1 MCYAAPQKCESPCHS
16 QFLITDSNP
25 SNSSAESLVVNS
37 LGHFVPANLS
47 HPPPQLAALFEYHQ
61 QAQLK
66 AKAEMAAAA
75 AAAAAASTGST
86 GANTKNDSEAE
97 DDEEEIN
104 VHDFEDG
111 GMGPRGHLAMDGR
124 ERTPGELEEFQPR
137 RKQRRYRTTFTSFQL
152 EELEKAFSR
161 THYPDVFTRYVTMY
175 RVDQNK
181 WAVGRLKITY
191 IVLSHLFLFNLYQ
204 NCLTF

>member
-1 MCYAAPQKCESPCHS
+1 MIELKFFKNSL
-16 QFLITDSNP
+16 LITDSNP

-75 AAAAAASTGST
+75 AAAAASATSSGGTSQ
-86 GANTKNDSEAE
+86 TKNDSEAE
-97 DDEEEIN
+97 EDEEEIN
-104 VHDFEDG
+104 VHDFEEQ
-111 GMGPRGHLAMDGR
+111 GMAGHPGQGRFIDGR
-124 ERTPGELEEFQPR
+124 ERTQGELEEFQPR

-161 THYPDVFTRYVTMY
+161 THYPDVFTRYIIHFL
-175 RVDQNK
+175 R
-181 WAVGRLKITY
+181 ALRLNVFIDA
-191 IVLSHLFLFNLYQ
+191 LSS
-204 NCLTF
+204 

>member
-1 MCYAAPQKCESPCHS
+1 MIELKFFKNSL
-16 QFLITDSNP
+16 LITDSNP

-75 AAAAAASTGST
+75 AAASSQAATGS
-86 GANTKNDSEAE
+86 ASKNDSEAE

-104 VHDFEDG
+104 VHDFEDQG
-111 GMGPRGHLAMDGR
+111 HPRHLTMDGR

-161 THYPDVFTRYVTMY
+161 THYPDVFTRYIF
-175 RVDQNK
+175 K
-181 WAVGRLKITY
+181 
-191 IVLSHLFLFNLYQ
+191 LS
-204 NCLTF
+204 